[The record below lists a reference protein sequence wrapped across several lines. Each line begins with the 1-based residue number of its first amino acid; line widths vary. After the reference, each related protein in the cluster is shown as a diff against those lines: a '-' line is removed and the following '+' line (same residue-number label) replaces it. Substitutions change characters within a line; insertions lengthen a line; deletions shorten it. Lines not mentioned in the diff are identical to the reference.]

1 MQDLN
6 AENVVSIS
14 KWKRAK
20 SSDGRQNYLKGL
32 SFNQLMQESEEL
44 ISDLKTHEADQEISV
59 RTYEIVKEF
68 NRRIPESRFDLK
80 NIFERIERIF
90 S

>member
-6 AENVVSIS
+6 AKNVVSIS
-14 KWKRAK
+14 KWRRQKFA
-20 SSDGRQNYLKGL
+20 DGRQSYLKGL

-44 ISDLKTHEADQEISV
+44 ISDLKTQEADQEISI
-59 RTYEIVKEF
+59 RTYELVNEF
-68 NRRIPESRFDLK
+68 NRRVPESRFDLK